1 MREDEM
7 EALLK
12 MDGAGM
18 EVVRLYA
25 GFEARIQHPKDG
37 VGDAV
42 MFTGFS
48 PHRHEAIAGAWQ
60 KYQQFMSTE
69 SGRAMLTD
77 SNNQMMFRI

>member
-25 GFEARIQHPKDG
+25 GFEARIQHPKGGASDC
-37 VGDAV
+37 V

-48 PHRHEAIAGAWQ
+48 PHRHEAIAEAWQ
-60 KYQQFMSTE
+60 KYQKFMSTE
-69 SGRAMLTD
+69 SGRAMLNRD
-77 SNNQMMFRI
+77 GQMMFRI